1 MLDPLQ
7 FLSPPHDTGLAS
19 KKANTIFPQWVS
31 IHGCPCMGGGHQI
44 GLYNFPYLWIIPC
57 CRNTGPASWSLE
69 IPDAGEQNIRLL
81 LKKAMSIREDFE
93 KRERGFISKYGCLS
107 SESRGRQ
114 QKEPPCPIRT
124 SFQKDRDR
132 IVYSNSFRRLKHKTQ
147 VFLSPLGDHYRTR
160 LTHTLEVA
168 EMARTIVRA
177 MRLNEDLAEAI
188 ALGHDLGHTP
198 FGHSGEAALRE
209 IYSIDFSHNE
219 QSLRVVEV
227 LERRGNGLNLT
238 YEVRDGIL
246 KHSKGFGE
254 IMPEDP
260 SGLPVTIEGRVVRI
274 ADIMAYLNH
283 DLDDAVRSGVIRKAQ
298 VPDSCVK
305 TLGRTHSERATTM
318 IRDLIFCSG
327 EQDSSFE
334 LCMSDEVMSAMI
346 LLREFLL
353 ENVYRSQNV
362 HREFV
367 KAKEMISRLY
377 VYFLDNEALF
387 RRELEGMEMKAAV
400 NDQPLKR
407 VVCDFIASMTDR
419 YALNLFSRLFFP
431 SPLV

>member
-1 MLDPLQ
+1 MRHLYVEECQ
-7 FLSPPHDTGLAS
+7 
-19 KKANTIFPQWVS
+19 IF
-31 IHGCPCMGGGHQI
+31 
-44 GLYNFPYLWIIPC
+44 LYNSHHLWIIPC
-57 CRNTGPASWSLE
+57 CRITGPAVRVQKP
-69 IPDAGEQNIRLL
+69 PDAGNHNIRPF

-93 KRERGFISKYGCLS
+93 ARERGFISRYGCLS
-107 SESRGRQ
+107 AESRGRKK
-114 QKEPPCPIRT
+114 KEPPCPIRT

-198 FGHSGEAALRE
+198 FGHSGEAALKE
-209 IYSIDFSHNE
+209 IYSPDFSHNE

-227 LERRGNGLNLT
+227 LERQGSGLNLT

-254 IMPEDP
+254 IMPENP
-260 SGLPVTIEGRVVRI
+260 SGLPETVEGKIVRI

-283 DLDDAVRSGVIRKAQ
+283 DLDDAVRSGVIQRTQ
-298 VPDSCVK
+298 VPDSCIK
-305 TLGRTHSERATTM
+305 ILGRTHSERATAM

-327 EQDSSFE
+327 ERDNALE
-334 LCMSDEVMSAMI
+334 LRMSDDVLSAMV

-353 ENVYRSQNV
+353 ENVYRSSNV
-362 HREFV
+362 HREFF

-377 VYFLDNEALF
+377 LYFLDNDEIF
-387 RRELEGMEMKAAV
+387 RKELEGMEMKV
-400 NDQPLKR
+400 GMNGQPIEQA
-407 VVCDFIASMTDR
+407 VCDFIASMTDR
-419 YALNLFSRLFFP
+419 YALNLFLRLFFP